1 MRRVQLAS
9 SMMASAGYD
18 APTRVVE
25 IEFVTGAVYQYLD
38 VPPDLYQALLD
49 APSQGRF
56 FHSRIRNVFRCHRIA
71 SASDVSAQ

>member
-1 MRRVQLAS
+1 MTRVQLAS
-9 SMMASAGYD
+9 SMIASAGYD
-18 APTRVVE
+18 APARVVE

-56 FHSRIRNVFRCHRIA
+56 FHSRIRTVFRYHRIA